1 MEIKAYLSKHK
12 ITGGD
17 FAKRLGVSRARLSNV
32 VTGRRDPSFRLMLDI
47 IRLSDGEITSDGVI
61 APFLRRR
68 ELAIDPTPRKGA
80 DENTSYG
87 RNDPDETTVNQ

>member
-17 FAKRLGVSRARLSNV
+17 FARQLGVSRARLSNV
-32 VTGRRDPSFRLMLDI
+32 VTGRRDPSFRLMLEI
-47 IRLSDGEITSDGVI
+47 IRLSNDEITADGII

-68 ELAIDPTPRKGA
+68 KVMTDDGSDKGPG
-80 DENTSYG
+80 ENTSYG